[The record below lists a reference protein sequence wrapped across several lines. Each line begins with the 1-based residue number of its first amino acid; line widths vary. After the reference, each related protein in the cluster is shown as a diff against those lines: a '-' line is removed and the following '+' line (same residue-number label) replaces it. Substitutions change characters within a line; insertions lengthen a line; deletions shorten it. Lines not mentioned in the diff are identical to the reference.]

1 MAVTAQRL
9 LDELG
14 RRAWSGFN
22 ADDMEFSSE
31 DSLQAKT
38 ELNAALRYLVNLR
51 DFPFRAKE
59 KNIETTKDSE
69 SYTMVEGQITSI
81 YKTDTRET
89 LTFIGDSKKYDKEL
103 TGEPTHYWID
113 YNNPKEKILG

>member
-38 ELNAALRYLVNLR
+38 ELNAAMRYLVN
-51 DFPFRAKE
+51 
-59 KNIETTKDSE
+59 
-69 SYTMVEGQITSI
+69 
-81 YKTDTRET
+81 
-89 LTFIGDSKKYDKEL
+89 
-103 TGEPTHYWID
+103 
-113 YNNPKEKILG
+113 